1 MQIHYSL
8 TSPYARKVRIFAALV
23 KEPEIQ
29 WILTKPLET
38 PDFRRVNPLGKIP
51 ALVSDSITLF
61 DSALIC
67 EYLDDRYCARG
78 GVSLF
83 HRGQADYFTVQKNH
97 YLANGIMD
105 AAVAA
110 VMDKRRPDAPAS
122 AFWLNRW
129 HESIQAGIRAL
140 SASNLGAPDAMN
152 IGGVATVCALGYLGF
167 RHAEIDIARL
177 NPTLAEWYAAI
188 ARQVWFSETQPQDQ

>member
-67 EYLDDRYCARG
+67 EYLDDRYCARDG
-78 GVSLF
+78 ASLF